1 MHAVKKQDQ
10 QIQIPKKQIQI
21 PKKQI
26 DVQKKQFQ
34 LPVLQKKQQQQPQ
47 QVVAS
52 PTPGAVS
59 GTAATVA
66 VGGRR

>member
-1 MHAVKKQDQ
+1 MHAVTKQQ
-10 QIQIPKKQIQI
+10 KQIQIPKKQIQI

-26 DVQKKQFQ
+26 QLPLIQKK
-34 LPVLQKKQQQQPQ
+34 QQQPQ

-66 VGGRR
+66 VGGRH